1 MNETIHHSGSNRIG
15 YVLKRFPR
23 FSETF
28 ILNELLELQ
37 RQGVTVEVFSLMRPP
52 QEPRHA
58 MLKSLRVPVTYL
70 PRGGDLAKWKV
81 STSICAE
88 QQESGITYLFTQE
101 DMPFSELLPGKD
113 VTTTAQLCL
122 QSTTLAMLARSRG
135 IKHLHAHFASNAT
148 TVALLAGRLADIP
161 FSFTAHARDIY
172 HTYVDPETDAGVRR
186 RKIAAAEFVVTVS
199 EYNRRYLSQL
209 AIPGSAA
216 RIHRLYNGIDLSRFT
231 PGSDSRE
238 ADHFVAVGRLV
249 EKKGFPYLIDAC
261 RLLRERGYAFRCTI
275 IGDGPD
281 HEALAGKI
289 SMANLEN
296 IVHLSGSR
304 TQEQLL
310 EDLKQATAVV
320 LPSVV
325 GKSGDRDGLPTVL
338 LEAMA
343 MGLPAISTKVA
354 GIPEIIDNEK
364 TGFLVPPNDSSAL
377 ADALARLLDEPKLC
391 QTMGEAGRLKAAEV
405 FDLRC
410 NVARL
415 ASLFFQSTAR
425 QVTDNEE
432 STHAHSIRFG

>member
-1 MNETIHHSGSNRIG
+1 MNEKIHDSGSNRIG

-58 MLKSLRVPVTYL
+58 MLSSLRIPVTYL
-70 PRGGDLAKWKV
+70 PRGGALARWKV
-81 STSICAE
+81 ATGLDE
-88 QQESGITYLFTQE
+88 EKQESGITDLFTQE
-101 DMPFSELLPGKD
+101 DMPFSELLPDKD
-113 VTTTAQLCL
+113 VATTAQLCL
-122 QSTTLAMLARSRG
+122 QATTLAMLARSRG

-161 FSFTAHARDIY
+161 YSFTAHARDIY
-172 HTYVDPETDAGVRR
+172 HTYVDPETDSGVRR

-209 AIPGSAA
+209 AIPGSAD

-231 PGSDSRE
+231 PGRAGRE
-238 ADHFVAVGRLV
+238 AAHFLAVGRLV
-249 EKKGFPYLIDAC
+249 EKKGFPYLVDAC

-275 IGDGPD
+275 IGDGPE
-281 HEALAGKI
+281 HEALVGKI
-289 SMANLEN
+289 RMAKLEN
-296 IVHLSGSR
+296 IVQLPGSR

-310 EDLKQATAVV
+310 KDLQQATAVV
-320 LPSVV
+320 LPCVV
-325 GKSGDRDGLPTVL
+325 AKSGDRDWLPTVL

-343 MGLPAISTKVA
+343 MGLPAVSTTVA
-354 GIPEIIDNEK
+354 GIPEIIDHEK
-364 TGFLVPPNDSSAL
+364 TGFLVPPNDASAL
-377 ADALARLLDEPKLC
+377 ADALARLLDEPERC
-391 QTMGEAGRLKAAEV
+391 QTMGEAGRLKAEDV

-415 ASLFFQSTAR
+415 ADLFFESTAR
-425 QVTDNEE
+425 RVTDNEE
-432 STHAHSIRFG
+432 PTDAHSLRFG